1 MASFGRRSVR
11 TGWERA
17 TIALKRRDSERA
29 PLRSIGRAAGAHCG
43 RHGDLLAGLLHTGAC
58 MNRDPNIR
66 RILVAYDFSETA
78 DYALGYARGIAEKF
92 GARMTVVHVSDADV
106 FSYPDAF
113 MANFDGAAEAERVA
127 TDALE
132 RVVEKSRGAKVEVE
146 AALRRGSAWKAITAL
161 ASEIRADLIV
171 MGTHGR
177 RGIARAALGSVAE
190 TVVRVSTCPVLTV
203 HLPDAR
209 TTQVG
214 TATDTAGARS

>member
-1 MASFGRRSVR
+1 M
-11 TGWERA
+11 
-17 TIALKRRDSERA
+17 
-29 PLRSIGRAAGAHCG
+29 
-43 RHGDLLAGLLHTGAC
+43 HTGTC
-58 MNRDPNIR
+58 MNTAPSIR
-66 RILVAYDFSETA
+66 RILVAHDFSETA

-92 GARMTVVHVSDADV
+92 GARITVVHVTDADV

-113 MANFDGAAEAERVA
+113 LANFDGTAEAEQVA
-127 TDALE
+127 IETLA
-132 RVVEKSRGAKVEVE
+132 RVVEKSRDAKVEIE
-146 AALRRGSAWKAITAL
+146 AAVRRGSASNAIATI

-209 TTQVG
+209 ATRVG
-214 TATDTAGARS
+214 TATDVAGARS